1 MMYYGDYT
9 FHLCWTENGKMDE
22 CILEN
27 DIKML
32 FDNINK
38 KEAEAKTEGK
48 KGGKGKKQKKNKGN

>member
-1 MMYYGDYT
+1 
-9 FHLCWTENGKMDE
+9 MDE